1 MSYIK
6 KEEWTILPG
15 EAPCYTQELFR
26 LPEKQYI
33 QKQRKFPDECQW
45 K

>member
-15 EAPCYTQELFR
+15 EALLYAGTVPAAGKAVYSEAA
-26 LPEKQYI
+26 EI
-33 QKQRKFPDECQW
+33 SG
-45 K
+45 

>member
-15 EAPCYTQELFR
+15 EAPAIRRNCSGC
-26 LPEKQYI
+26 
-33 QKQRKFPDECQW
+33 RKAVYSEAAEISG
-45 K
+45 

>member
-15 EAPCYTQELFR
+15 EAPLLYAGTVPAAGKAVYSEAA
-26 LPEKQYI
+26 EI
-33 QKQRKFPDECQW
+33 SG
-45 K
+45 